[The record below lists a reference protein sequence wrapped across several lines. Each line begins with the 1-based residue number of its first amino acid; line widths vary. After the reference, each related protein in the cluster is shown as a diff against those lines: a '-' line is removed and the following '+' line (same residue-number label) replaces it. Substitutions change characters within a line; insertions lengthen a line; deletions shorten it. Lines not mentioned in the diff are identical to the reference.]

1 MADRT
6 DGYADAIL
14 AVAEAEGQVELVG
27 SELARLGR
35 AIESSA
41 ELRDALGDATIPV
54 ERRLGVVTD
63 LLGGK
68 VSETTLH
75 LAALIVSMGRGGDLG
90 AIADR
95 LSVRT
100 AERRGAA
107 VAEVRAAMELD
118 DATLARIADALSQ
131 RIGRPVET
139 KLVVDPGVVGGFV
152 ATVGDV
158 VIDASVKRRLDEVG
172 RQLVRG

>member
-1 MADRT
+1 MTDRT

-14 AVAEAEGQVELVG
+14 AVAEAEGQVDVVG

-35 AIESSA
+35 AIEGSD
-41 ELRDALGDATIPV
+41 ELRDALSDASIPV
-54 ERRLGVVTD
+54 ERRLGVVAD

-75 LAALIVSMGRGGDLG
+75 LASLVVGMGRGAELG
-90 AIADR
+90 SIADR
-95 LSVRT
+95 LSVRA

-118 DATLARIADALSQ
+118 EETLARIAAALSQ

-139 KLVVDPGVVGGFV
+139 RLVVDPGVVGGFV